1 VWHSDTALELG
12 ASLLESDTGKG
23 GLEVILSAGLL
34 LEVIAGAC
42 SGAGSAD
49 FWGTTPPDIFE
60 LLDDMLIGLSPVGG
74 A

>member
-1 VWHSDTALELG
+1 MWHSDTALD

-34 LEVIAGAC
+34 LEIIAGAC
-42 SGAGSAD
+42 SVAGSAG
-49 FWGTTPPDIFE
+49 FWGTTSPDIFE
-60 LLDDMLIGLSPVGG
+60 LLDDMVIGLSPVGV